1 MSNSTIQKNDFKATD
16 LNLDGFHN
24 DYKVADI
31 NLANLGEKNMSLN
44 MKNILTHLHHPHS
57 VKDYQGDED
66 PSAVKISEYWG
77 KTPKQ
82 LKNPKISFEFFP
94 PRSDAAK
101 KSLKE
106 VHRKLSSI
114 NPEYFSVTFG
124 ALGSSQN
131 TTFDTIT
138 GLFRDT
144 RIPITPH
151 LTCVGTNKKQVTDL
165 LDEYIIQGVNQVMVL
180 KGDAPN
186 TIVKKG
192 DFEYANEMVK
202 FIKENYENIDILVG
216 AYPEK
221 HPHSNCVGKDIDF
234 FVNKVNAG
242 ATRAVTQYF
251 YNIDAYFSF
260 VDEVQKLGVDIPII
274 PGIMPITS
282 YDNLINFSTNCG
294 AEIPSWILNR
304 LKLYRNDA
312 ESLEE
317 FGEDVV
323 SEMCLKLKAGGVKNF
338 HFYSMNRVEPVL
350 SIAKRI
356 L

>member
-1 MSNSTIQKNDFKATD
+1 
-16 LNLDGFHN
+16 
-24 DYKVADI
+24 
-31 NLANLGEKNMSLN
+31 MSLKIEN
-44 MKNILTHLHHPHS
+44 LLTHLQHPKSH
-57 VKDYQGDED
+57 KEYQDVD
-66 PSAVKISEYWG
+66 DSDAVKISEYWG
-77 KTPKQ
+77 KKTNQ
-82 LKNPKISFEFFP
+82 IQSPKISFEFFP
-94 PRSDAAK
+94 PRSVSTK

-106 VHRKLSSI
+106 AHRILSSI

-131 TTFDTIT
+131 ATFDTIVN
-138 GLFRDT
+138 LLKDT
-144 RIPITPH
+144 KIPITPH

-165 LDEYIIQGVNQVMVL
+165 LDKYLIQGVNQVMVL

-202 FIKENYENIDILVG
+202 FIKENYENIDILVA

-234 FVNKVNAG
+234 FVNKVNSG

-274 PGIMPITS
+274 PGIMPITN
-282 YDNLINFSTNCG
+282 YDNIINFSKNCG

-304 LKLYRNDA
+304 LKLYRSDTK
-312 ESLEE
+312 SLKL